1 MTAVQGD
8 LLDLLDGRPTEGATD
23 PWQCPACGSTWPD
36 PQLCTGGRAGLID
49 WHTNGNPVSAETTAF
64 FELGDCL
71 TQRIKIE
78 FIHLRRLPD
87 DVTHIRWDRHTDL
100 LAEILEARQSG
111 CTEAA
116 IRTVLDM
123 PWEDPC

>member
-23 PWQCPACGSTWPD
+23 PWQCPACGSTWTD

-49 WHTNGNPVSAETTAF
+49 WHTNGNRTSDTTGAF
-64 FELGDCL
+64 YELGDCL
-71 TQRIKIE
+71 TQRIDLW
-78 FIHLRRLPD
+78 FIHVRRTQYGL
-87 DVTHIRWDRHTDL
+87 TGIRWETDSDL
-100 LAEILEARQSG
+100 LGLLLEARQSG